1 MISYNVLRKQKVYSA
16 FSSAQI
22 GFRNYA
28 FLNLTARNDWS
39 STLPDGNNSYF
50 YPSINASFVLTD
62 AFNIKSNVLTYAK
75 IRGGWAEVGK
85 DTDPYQLIN
94 TYPFNQP
101 FGSSPLLTV
110 SDVLLNSNLKPEIT
124 KSTEIGAGSGLF
136 QKPGQTGF

>member
-1 MISYNVLRKQKVYSA
+1 VLRKQKVYSA
-16 FSSAQI
+16 FSSAQL

-39 STLPDGNNSYF
+39 STLPTGGNSYF

-62 AFNIKSNVLTYAK
+62 AFDIKSNVLTYAK
-75 IRGGWAEVGK
+75 LRGGWAEVGK

-101 FGSSPLLTV
+101 FGSSPLTDRFGCFAELQSETGDHTIDGNRCGHCIV
-110 SDVLLNSNLKPEIT
+110 
-124 KSTEIGAGSGLF
+124 
-136 QKPGQTGF
+136 QKPGKIGCELL